1 MLAPQFISG
10 PRCKRPAP
18 PRKQR
23 AGTCHQHQPP
33 GGANAQSSDST
44 NPHGA
49 PLGVYFGLWGEVL
62 AFLFF
67 SDPGGP
73 RLRSAAARKSFPQEG
88 GRQKEKPPTGRK
100 PPARASPIDHYNH
113 ALSKFGERLPGHGPS
128 IRDRL

>member
-1 MLAPQFISG
+1 M
-10 PRCKRPAP
+10 
-18 PRKQR
+18 
-23 AGTCHQHQPP
+23 
-33 GGANAQSSDST
+33 T
-44 NPHGA
+44 NPA
-49 PLGVYFGLWGEVL
+49 IARIRTALPLVYTLGLWGEVL

-113 ALSKFGERLPGHGPS
+113 ALSKFGDAFQAMDQAFETVSKVAG
-128 IRDRL
+128 DNA